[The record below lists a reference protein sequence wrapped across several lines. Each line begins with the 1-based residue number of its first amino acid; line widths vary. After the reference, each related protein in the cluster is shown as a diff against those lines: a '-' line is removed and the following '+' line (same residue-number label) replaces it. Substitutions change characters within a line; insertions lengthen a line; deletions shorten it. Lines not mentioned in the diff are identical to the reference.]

1 MRSNV
6 TEIFQRYRQCLRDIW
21 NVYFWRDPDRRNWNS
36 VSVFERLKPCIF
48 HTLVFESLAD
58 RCACE
63 PSHVAG
69 RFEIVPNMPDSEGA
83 RLATHVIVTKKERE
97 GRSWKEELVTLKAS
111 EVTLDFVDVFDWTMM
126 GYVDFRYYVAK
137 IVRLENRSDL
147 VGFEALIEV
156 SQAEVIWVDERTEDE
171 GDSLN

>member
-1 MRSNV
+1 
-6 TEIFQRYRQCLRDIW
+6 
-21 NVYFWRDPDRRNWNS
+21 
-36 VSVFERLKPCIF
+36 
-48 HTLVFESLAD
+48 
-58 RCACE
+58 
-63 PSHVAG
+63 
-69 RFEIVPNMPDSEGA
+69 MPDSEGA